1 MVFED
6 ITAFLVDKF
15 LGNYLENF
23 DDDQLKIS
31 LWKGDIIFENVYL
44 KTNALDNLNGPFE
57 IVMDY
62 LGKLIFFF
70 FFLKNL
76 IKFENRKSL
85 NSHPMET
92 YFYASIKKY
101 FN

>member
-1 MVFED
+1 MVFEH

-31 LWKGDIIFENVYL
+31 LWKGDITLENVYL
-44 KTNALDNLNGPFE
+44 KTNALDTLNVPIE
-57 IVMDY
+57 IVTGY

-70 FFLKNL
+70 FF
-76 IKFENRKSL
+76 FSQKS
-85 NSHPMET
+85 N
-92 YFYASIKKY
+92 
-101 FN
+101 